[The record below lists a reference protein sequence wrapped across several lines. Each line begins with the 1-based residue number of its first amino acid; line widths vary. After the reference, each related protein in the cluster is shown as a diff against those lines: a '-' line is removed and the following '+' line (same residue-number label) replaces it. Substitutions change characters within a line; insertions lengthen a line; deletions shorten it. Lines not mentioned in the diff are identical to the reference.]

1 LGNTSVK
8 FIFAKKLPEGI
19 LPATEFKK
27 NAVKLINDV
36 FSLENGI
43 CHNLN
48 LLFCGDDRII
58 EYNRKYL
65 NHDYE
70 TDVITF
76 RYQDDTVDSDMIIS
90 TDTVKRNAEKF
101 GTDFMCEIYRVI
113 IHGVL
118 HICGYEDKD
127 TAGKIKMRKKE
138 NKYLKLTGNV
148 L

>member
-1 LGNTSVK
+1 LTNTSVK
-8 FIFAKKLPEGI
+8 FIFAKKLPDGI
-19 LPATEFKK
+19 TSLSEFKK
-27 NAVKLINDV
+27 NTVKLINDV

-48 LLFCGDDRII
+48 LLFCGDDKIV

-76 RYQDDTVDSDMIIS
+76 RYQDETVDSDMLIS
-90 TDTVKRNAEKF
+90 VDTVKRNAEKY
-101 GTDFMCEIYRVI
+101 GTDFKCEINRVI

-127 TAGKIKMRKKE
+127 AAGKIKMRKKE
-138 NKYLKLTGNV
+138 NKYLKLID
-148 L
+148 